1 MHTANR
7 RRQLLAMAGATVGL
21 ASVLAPSAT
30 PAYAGT
36 QSQVDSGKSQAGLT
50 SADAPDAV
58 AGAAASGWLGVAAAA
73 PDSDDVTVAAPLR
86 NGVCDPGEICVYK
99 NSNRE
104 GPIIDW
110 ARGDADYHYGNDSW
124 PIVGGEVINEASSV
138 WNRTDCEVR
147 LYADDNHNGNST
159 PVGANRWR
167 NLGGTPV
174 GNDNAESHKSFC
186 P

>member
-1 MHTANR
+1 MEILVHTANR
-7 RRQLLAMAGATVGL
+7 RRQLLAAAGVTVGL
-21 ASVLAPSAT
+21 ASVLAPSSA
-30 PAYAGT
+30 PAYAST
-36 QSQVDSGKSQAGLT
+36 ESQADLAP
-50 SADAPDAV
+50 ADAPGTV
-58 AGAAASGWLGVAAAA
+58 AAAPASGWLGVAAPAAA
-73 PDSDDVTVAAPLR
+73 PGSDDVAIAAPLR

-110 ARGDADYHYGNDSW
+110 ARGDTNYHYGNDSW
-124 PIVGGEVINEASSV
+124 PIVGGDVINEASSV

-159 PVGANRWR
+159 PIGANRWR